1 MILISTIT
9 HNKFMKLINEQY
21 LTDKYNKNII
31 YSEDIYISYRWN
43 MFEMMST
50 HSVEILEYP
59 WVQNTFSIDEI
70 TNKIFF
76 ILTKHQKL
84 KLIKW

>member
-1 MILISTIT
+1 
-9 HNKFMKLINEQY
+9 MKLINEQY